1 MNTIKTFFLM
11 LLLTVLFVLIGGWV
25 GGRNGMII
33 ALVFA
38 GLMNFFSYFYS
49 DKIVLAMYGARPL
62 SQAEAP
68 ELYQIVDRLRRQ
80 ANLPMPKI
88 AIIPKSAPNAFA
100 TGRNP
105 KKAVV
110 AVTQGL
116 LNLVTRDE
124 LEGVIAHELAHIK
137 HRDMLISTLAATLA
151 GAIMVLARIAGYSA
165 IFFGSR
171 RRDDSGLGLIILA
184 ILAPIAAMLIH
195 FAISRQREYAADYEG
210 GKISY
215 KPEKLASALKKLE
228 NYSKRIPMEA
238 NPSTAHLFIV
248 NPLRGGGLVNLFRT
262 HPKTEERVKR
272 LMKLARSM
280 GRI

>member
-1 MNTIKTFFLM
+1 MI
-11 LLLTVLFVLIGGWV
+11 LLTVLFVLIGGWV

-33 ALVFA
+33 ALIFA
-38 GLMNFFSYFYS
+38 GFMNFFSYFYS

-68 ELYQIVDRLRRQ
+68 ELYQIVDKLRRQ

-105 KKAVV
+105 KNAVV

-137 HRDMLISTLAATLA
+137 HRDMLISTIAATLA

-228 NYSKRIPMEA
+228 NYAKRIPMEA

-248 NPLRGGGLVNLFRT
+248 NPLKGGGLINLFRT
-262 HPKTEERVKR
+262 HPRTEERIKR
-272 LMKLARSM
+272 LMELARSM